1 MLINP
6 GVETGIR
13 KPKGHQN
20 ERLAMEGGGRIFS
33 NFLKCG
39 VVDGSVETTEC
50 LAHPFV

>member
-1 MLINP
+1 M
-6 GVETGIR
+6 GIS
-13 KPKGHQN
+13 KPKFKGIKTKDWLW
-20 ERLAMEGGGRIFS
+20 RGGGRIFS